1 MKSNLLNF
9 KQVFLYMK
17 IKATLLTIGDE
28 ILIGQIV
35 DTNSAFIAKQLNTI
49 GIEVEEIISVQDE
62 MSRII
67 EAFER
72 GISKSDIVI
81 VTGGLGPTKDDKTK
95 AALCQFLNCE
105 LVQEPK
111 ILENIVQL
119 FVARG
124 YVKELNSLNQDQ
136 ALIPEKS
143 IFIQNKYGTAPCLWT
158 TINDKIIINLP
169 GVPFEMKGLM
179 RDEIIPKLQDQFQSE
194 IIVHRDILV
203 SGIPESDLAI
213 LLEDWE
219 NNLPEFIHL
228 AYLPNRTSID
238 LRFSA
243 FGTDKEFL
251 QNEIQHQI
259 NQFKLIAGEFLVSE
273 NSGNAQQILGDILKE
288 KGLTISTAESCTG
301 GNIASLI
308 TSVSGSSTYYFGT
321 IVSYNTSVKVNLL
334 NVNQSDIDEF
344 TVVSEQI
351 AEQMAKGVR
360 NQLKT
365 DISISTTG
373 VAGPNKGE
381 DGKEVGTVWISVTN
395 GHSTLNKK
403 YFYPYLDREEFIKIV
418 SNNALNLAIQFVRE
432 EC

>member
-1 MKSNLLNF
+1 
-9 KQVFLYMK
+9 MK

-62 MSRII
+62 MNHII
-67 EAFER
+67 EVFER

-105 LVQEPK
+105 LIQEPK

-119 FVARG
+119 FQARG
-124 YVKELNSLNQDQ
+124 YAKELNSLNQDQ

-143 IFIQNKYGTAPCLWT
+143 TFIQNKYGTAPCLWT

-179 RDEIIPKLQDQFQSE
+179 RDEIIPRLQNQFQSE
-194 IIVHRDILV
+194 TIVHRDILI
-203 SGIPESDLAI
+203 SGIPESDLA
-213 LLEDWE
+213 LLVEEWE

-243 FGTDKEFL
+243 FGTNKEFL
-251 QNEIQHQI
+251 ENEIQHQI
-259 NQFKLIAGEFLVSE
+259 NQFKLIAGDYLISE
-273 NSGNAQQILGDILKE
+273 NSGSAQQVLGDILQE
-288 KGLTISTAESCTG
+288 KRLTISTAESCTG

-308 TSVSGSSTYYFGT
+308 TSVSGSSAYYFGT
-321 IVSYNTSVKVNLL
+321 IVSYDTSVKVNLL
-334 NVNQSDIDEF
+334 DVNQSDIDEF
-344 TVVSEQI
+344 TVVSEQV

-395 GHSTLNKK
+395 GEKVLNQK
-403 YFYPYLDREEFIKIV
+403 YFYPYLDREDFIKIV

>member
-9 KQVFLYMK
+9 KQVFLCMK

-49 GIEVEEIISVQDE
+49 GIEVEEIISVKDE
-62 MSRII
+62 LQHII
-67 EAFER
+67 EGFQR

-288 KGLTISTAESCTG
+288 KGLTISTAESC
-301 GNIASLI
+301 
-308 TSVSGSSTYYFGT
+308 
-321 IVSYNTSVKVNLL
+321 
-334 NVNQSDIDEF
+334 
-344 TVVSEQI
+344 
-351 AEQMAKGVR
+351 M
-360 NQLKT
+360 
-365 DISISTTG
+365 
-373 VAGPNKGE
+373 
-381 DGKEVGTVWISVTN
+381 
-395 GHSTLNKK
+395 
-403 YFYPYLDREEFIKIV
+403 EEI
-418 SNNALNLAIQFVRE
+418 
-432 EC
+432 

>member
-1 MKSNLLNF
+1 
-9 KQVFLYMK
+9 MK

-62 MSRII
+62 MSHII
-67 EAFER
+67 EAFDR

-105 LVQEPK
+105 LIQEPK

-119 FVARG
+119 FQSRG

-136 ALIPEKS
+136 SLIPEKS
-143 IFIQNKYGTAPCLWT
+143 TFIQNKYGTAPCLWT

-169 GVPFEMKGLM
+169 GVPFEMKGLI
-179 RDEIIPKLQDQFQSE
+179 RDDIIPRLQNQFQSE
-194 IIVHRDILV
+194 TIVHRDILI
-203 SGIPESDLAI
+203 SGIPESDLA
-213 LLEDWE
+213 LLVEEWE

-243 FGTDKEFL
+243 FGTNKEFL
-251 QNEIQHQI
+251 QNKIQHQI
-259 NQFKLIAGEFLVSE
+259 NQFKLIAGNYLISE
-273 NSGNAQQILGDILKE
+273 NSGNAQQVLGDVLKE

-308 TSVSGSSTYYFGT
+308 TSVSGSSAYYFGT
-321 IVSYNTSVKVNLL
+321 IVSYDTSVKVNLL

-344 TVVSEQI
+344 TVVSEKV

-365 DISISTTG
+365 EIGISTTG

-381 DGKEVGTVWISVTN
+381 DGKEVGTAWISITN
-395 GHSTLNKK
+395 GHTTLNKK
-403 YFYPYLDREEFIKIV
+403 YFYPYLDREDFIKIV

>member
-1 MKSNLLNF
+1 
-9 KQVFLYMK
+9 MK

-62 MSRII
+62 MSHII
-67 EAFER
+67 EVFER

-95 AALCQFLNCE
+95 AALCQFLNSE

-119 FVARG
+119 FQTRG
-124 YVKELNSLNQDQ
+124 YAKELNSLNQDQ

-143 IFIQNKYGTAPCLWT
+143 TFIQNKYGTAPCLWT

-179 RDEIIPKLQDQFQSE
+179 RDEIIPRLQSQLQSE
-194 IIVHRDILV
+194 TIVHRDILV
-203 SGIPESDLAI
+203 SGIPESDLA
-213 LLEDWE
+213 LLVEEWE

-238 LRFSA
+238 LRFSGS
-243 FGTDKEFL
+243 GTDKEFL
-251 QNEIQHQI
+251 ENEIQHQI
-259 NQFKLIAGEFLVSE
+259 NQFKLVAGDYLISE
-273 NSGNAQQILGDILKE
+273 NSGSAQQVLGDILKE

-308 TSVSGSSTYYFGT
+308 TSVSGSSAYYFGT
-321 IVSYNTSVKVNLL
+321 IVSYDTSVKVNLL
-334 NVNQSDIDEF
+334 NVNQSNIDEF
-344 TVVSEQI
+344 TVVSEQV

-381 DGKEVGTVWISVTN
+381 DGKEVGTAWISVAN
-395 GHSTLNKK
+395 GEKVLTQK
-403 YFYPYLDREEFIKIV
+403 YFYPYLDREDFIKIV

>member
-111 ILENIVQL
+111 ILESIVQL

-124 YVKELNSLNQDQ
+124 YSKELNSLNQDQ

-273 NSGNAQQILGDILKE
+273 NSGNAQQVLGDVLKE

-308 TSVSGSSTYYFGT
+308 TSVSGSSAYYFGT
-321 IVSYNTSVKVNLL
+321 IVSYDTSVKVNLL

-344 TVVSEQI
+344 TVVSEKV

>member
-1 MKSNLLNF
+1 
-9 KQVFLYMK
+9 MK

-62 MSRII
+62 MNHII
-67 EAFER
+67 EVFER

-105 LVQEPK
+105 LIQEPK

-119 FVARG
+119 FQARG
-124 YVKELNSLNQDQ
+124 YAKELNSLNQDQ

-143 IFIQNKYGTAPCLWT
+143 TFIQNKYGTAPCLWT

-179 RDEIIPKLQDQFQSE
+179 RDEIIPRLQNQFQSE
-194 IIVHRDILV
+194 TIVHRDILI
-203 SGIPESDLAI
+203 SGIPESDLA
-213 LLEDWE
+213 LLVEEWE

-243 FGTDKEFL
+243 FGTNKEFL
-251 QNEIQHQI
+251 ENEIQHQI
-259 NQFKLIAGEFLVSE
+259 NQFKLIAGDYLISE
-273 NSGNAQQILGDILKE
+273 NSGSAQQVLGDILQE
-288 KGLTISTAESCTG
+288 KRLTISTAESCTG

-308 TSVSGSSTYYFGT
+308 TSVSGSSAYYFGT
-321 IVSYNTSVKVNLL
+321 IVSYDTSVKVNLL
-334 NVNQSDIDEF
+334 DVNQSDIDEF
-344 TVVSEQI
+344 TVVSEQV

-395 GHSTLNKK
+395 GEKVLNQK
-403 YFYPYLDREEFIKIV
+403 YFYPYLGREDFIKIV

>member
-1 MKSNLLNF
+1 
-9 KQVFLYMK
+9 MK

-49 GIEVEEIISVQDE
+49 GIEVEEIISVKDE
-62 MSRII
+62 LQHII
-67 EAFER
+67 EGFQR
-72 GISKSDIVI
+72 SISKSDIVI

-111 ILENIVQL
+111 ILESIVQL

-124 YVKELNSLNQDQ
+124 YSKELNSLNQDQ

-273 NSGNAQQILGDILKE
+273 NSGNAQQVLGDVLKE

-308 TSVSGSSTYYFGT
+308 TSVSGSSAYYFGT
-321 IVSYNTSVKVNLL
+321 IVSYDTSVKVNLL

-344 TVVSEQI
+344 TVVSEKV

>member
-1 MKSNLLNF
+1 
-9 KQVFLYMK
+9 MK

-62 MSRII
+62 MNHII

-72 GISKSDIVI
+72 GVSKSEIVI

-95 AALCQFLNCE
+95 TALCQFLGCE
-105 LVQEPK
+105 LIREPQ

-119 FVARG
+119 FHARG
-124 YVKELNSLNQDQ
+124 YTKELNSLNQDQ

-143 IFIQNKYGTAPCLWT
+143 TFIQNKYGTAPCLWT
-158 TINDKIIINLP
+158 SINNKIIINLP

-179 RDEIIPKLQDQFQSE
+179 RDEIIPNLQNQFQSE
-194 IIVHRDILV
+194 TIVHRDILV

-213 LLEDWE
+213 LIEEWE

-243 FGTDKEFL
+243 FGTNKEFL
-251 QNEIQHQI
+251 QNEIQYQI
-259 NQFKLIAGEFLVSE
+259 NQFKLIVGDYLISE
-273 NSGNAQQILGDILKE
+273 NSGSVQQVLGDVLRE

-308 TSVSGSSTYYFGT
+308 TSVSGSSAYYFGT
-321 IVSYNTSVKVNLL
+321 IVSYDSSVKVNML

-344 TVVSEQI
+344 TVVSEQVS
-351 AEQMAKGVR
+351 EQMAKGVR

-381 DGKEVGTVWISVTN
+381 DGREVGTVWISVTN
-395 GHSTLNKK
+395 GHSTLNKT
-403 YFYPYLDREEFIKIV
+403 YFYPYLDREDFIKIV

-432 EC
+432 DC

>member
-1 MKSNLLNF
+1 MLNF
-9 KQVFLYMK
+9 KQVFLCMK

-62 MSRII
+62 MNHII

-72 GISKSDIVI
+72 GVSKSEIVI

-95 AALCQFLNCE
+95 TALCQFLGCE
-105 LVQEPK
+105 LIREPQ

-119 FVARG
+119 FHARG
-124 YVKELNSLNQDQ
+124 YTKELNSLNQDQ

-143 IFIQNKYGTAPCLWT
+143 TFIQNKYGTAPCLWT
-158 TINDKIIINLP
+158 SINNKIIINLP

-179 RDEIIPKLQDQFQSE
+179 RDEIIPNLQNQFQSE
-194 IIVHRDILV
+194 TIVHRDILV

-213 LLEDWE
+213 LIEEWE

-243 FGTDKEFL
+243 FGTNKEFL

-259 NQFKLIAGEFLVSE
+259 NQFKLIVGDYLISE
-273 NSGNAQQILGDILKE
+273 NSGSVQQVLGDVLRE

-308 TSVSGSSTYYFGT
+308 TSVSGSSAYYFGT
-321 IVSYNTSVKVNLL
+321 IVSYDSSVKVNML

-344 TVVSEQI
+344 TVVSEQVS
-351 AEQMAKGVR
+351 EQMAKGVR

-381 DGKEVGTVWISVTN
+381 DGREVGTVWISVTN
-395 GHSTLNKK
+395 GHSTLNKT
-403 YFYPYLDREEFIKIV
+403 YFYPYLDREDFIKIV

-432 EC
+432 DC

>member
-1 MKSNLLNF
+1 MLNF
-9 KQVFLYMK
+9 KQVFLCMK

-62 MSRII
+62 MNHII

-72 GISKSDIVI
+72 GVSKSEIVI

-95 AALCQFLNCE
+95 TALCQFLGCE
-105 LVQEPK
+105 LIREPQ

-119 FVARG
+119 FHARG
-124 YVKELNSLNQDQ
+124 YTKELNSLNQDQ

-143 IFIQNKYGTAPCLWT
+143 TFIQNKYGTAPCLWT
-158 TINDKIIINLP
+158 SINNKIIINLP

-179 RDEIIPKLQDQFQSE
+179 RDEIIPNLQNQFQSE
-194 IIVHRDILV
+194 TIVHRDILV

-213 LLEDWE
+213 LIEEWE

-243 FGTDKEFL
+243 FGTNKEFL
-251 QNEIQHQI
+251 QNEIQHQV
-259 NQFKLIAGEFLVSE
+259 NQFKLIVGDYLISE
-273 NSGNAQQILGDILKE
+273 NSGSVQQVLGDVLRE

-308 TSVSGSSTYYFGT
+308 TSVSGSSAYYFGT
-321 IVSYNTSVKVNLL
+321 IVSYDSSVKVNML

-344 TVVSEQI
+344 TVVSEQVS
-351 AEQMAKGVR
+351 EQMAKGVR

-381 DGKEVGTVWISVTN
+381 DGREVGTVWISVTN
-395 GHSTLNKK
+395 GHSTWNKK
-403 YFYPYLDREEFIKIV
+403 YFYPYLDREDFIKIV

-432 EC
+432 DC

>member
-1 MKSNLLNF
+1 MLNF
-9 KQVFLYMK
+9 KQVFLCMK

-62 MSRII
+62 MKHII

-72 GISKSDIVI
+72 GVSKSEIVI

-95 AALCQFLNCE
+95 TALCQFLGCE
-105 LVQEPK
+105 LIREPQ

-119 FVARG
+119 FHARG
-124 YVKELNSLNQDQ
+124 YTKELNSLNQDQ

-143 IFIQNKYGTAPCLWT
+143 TFIQNKYGTAPCLWT
-158 TINDKIIINLP
+158 SINNKIIINLP

-179 RDEIIPKLQDQFQSE
+179 RDEIIPNLQNQFQSE
-194 IIVHRDILV
+194 TIVHRDILV

-213 LLEDWE
+213 LIEEWE

-243 FGTDKEFL
+243 FGTNKEFL

-259 NQFKLIAGEFLVSE
+259 NQFKLIVGDYLISE
-273 NSGNAQQILGDILKE
+273 NSGSVQQVLGDVLRE

-308 TSVSGSSTYYFGT
+308 TSVSGSSAYYFGT
-321 IVSYNTSVKVNLL
+321 IVSYDSSVKVNML

-344 TVVSEQI
+344 TVVSEQVS
-351 AEQMAKGVR
+351 EQMAKGVR

-381 DGKEVGTVWISVTN
+381 DGREVGTVWISVTN
-395 GHSTLNKK
+395 GHSTLNKT
-403 YFYPYLDREEFIKIV
+403 YFYPYLDREDFIKIV

-432 EC
+432 DC

>member
-1 MKSNLLNF
+1 
-9 KQVFLYMK
+9 MK

-62 MSRII
+62 MSHII

-72 GISKSDIVI
+72 GISKSNIVI

-105 LVQEPK
+105 LVQEPQ

-119 FVARG
+119 FHARG
-124 YVKELNSLNQDQ
+124 YTKELNSLNQDQ

-143 IFIQNKYGTAPCLWT
+143 TFIQNKYGTAPCLWT
-158 TINDKIIINLP
+158 SINNKIIINLP

-179 RDEIIPKLQDQFQSE
+179 RDEIIPSLQNQFQSE
-194 IIVHRDILV
+194 TIVHRDILV

-213 LLEDWE
+213 LIEEWE

-243 FGTDKEFL
+243 FGTNKEFL
-251 QNEIQHQI
+251 QNEIQHQV
-259 NQFKLIAGEFLVSE
+259 NQFKLIVGDYLISE
-273 NSGNAQQILGDILKE
+273 NSGSVQQVLGDVLRE

-308 TSVSGSSTYYFGT
+308 TSVSGSSAYYFGT
-321 IVSYNTSVKVNLL
+321 IVSYDSSVKVNML

-344 TVVSEQI
+344 TVVSEQVS
-351 AEQMAKGVR
+351 EQMAKGVR

-381 DGKEVGTVWISVTN
+381 DGREVGTVWISVTN
-395 GHSTLNKK
+395 GHSTLNKT
-403 YFYPYLDREEFIKIV
+403 YFYPYLDREDFIKIV

-432 EC
+432 DC